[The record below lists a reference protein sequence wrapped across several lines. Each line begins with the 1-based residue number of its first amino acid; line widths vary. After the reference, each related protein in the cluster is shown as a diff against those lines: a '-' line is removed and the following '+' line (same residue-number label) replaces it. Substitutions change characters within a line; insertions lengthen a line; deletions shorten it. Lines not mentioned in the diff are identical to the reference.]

1 MKVVCRP
8 LLNIIY
14 QNHSLHFLYIYT
26 HETEVLFSN
35 VLESN
40 VISRLI
46 GWDNEKI
53 GSKRKNKIK

>member
-46 GWDNEKI
+46 GWDNEKN
-53 GSKRKNKIK
+53 RK

>member
-14 QNHSLHFLYIYT
+14 QNHSLHFLYIYIYI

-35 VLESN
+35 VVESN

-46 GWDNEKI
+46 GWDNEKN
-53 GSKRKNKIK
+53 RK